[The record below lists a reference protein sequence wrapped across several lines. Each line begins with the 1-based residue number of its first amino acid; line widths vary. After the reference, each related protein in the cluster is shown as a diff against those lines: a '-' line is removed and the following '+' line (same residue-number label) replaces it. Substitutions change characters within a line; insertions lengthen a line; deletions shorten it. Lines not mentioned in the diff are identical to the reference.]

1 MSDSESAPTSHR
13 HHSHLAPPEANSD
26 HEHHHEHHHPH
37 SEHHRH
43 RHRSTSQVPPP
54 NRARAPSPSP
64 SSEYSR
70 DALTVPHRRRA
81 VSLQQFDAPQPH
93 PYAYQTPSVA
103 GIGPVEMYDDGA
115 SVAASHMTFM
125 DGSVAGRVSQY
136 GLPKYAHHPKADYRR
151 WVVAHFPDEYG
162 R

>member
-1 MSDSESAPTSHR
+1 
-13 HHSHLAPPEANSD
+13 
-26 HEHHHEHHHPH
+26 
-37 SEHHRH
+37 
-43 RHRSTSQVPPP
+43 
-54 NRARAPSPSP
+54 
-64 SSEYSR
+64 
-70 DALTVPHRRRA
+70 